1 MTITALSPPAHAM
14 HLSRAPEAAEGPGPD
29 HDGDADNRNVGA
41 AANAGVSAS
50 MPKGMGAMVDTR
62 A

>member
-14 HLSRAPEAAEGPGPD
+14 PLSRVPEAAEGPRPD
-29 HDGDADNRNVGA
+29 RDGDADEKNVGA
-41 AANAGVSAS
+41 AANSGVSALV
-50 MPKGMGAMVDTR
+50 PKSMGAMVDTR